1 MTDQDKTEEAKTIAA
16 EDARGG
22 EIVLRTRR
30 RRMIFLGGLIAFVV
44 LSILLSVLARS

>member
-1 MTDQDKTEEAKTIAA
+1 MDEPRDDDAKTITAQ
-16 EDARGG
+16 DARGG

-44 LSILLSVLARS
+44 LSIVLTVLARS